1 MEALFF
7 YGIPATAFAIAATGG
22 YIFGKARRG
31 LLLGLLAVL
40 WAGFTGV
47 MFFEMEQAR
56 GMNGLGYALLLIGVC
71 APLGAGLGLGGLF
84 GWFQEK
90 KVDHA

>member
-1 MEALFF
+1 M
-7 YGIPATAFAIAATGG
+7 AAVA
-22 YIFGKARRG
+22 YSLGKVRRS

-47 MFFEMEQAR
+47 MFFEIEQAR
-56 GMNGLGYALLLIGVC
+56 GMDGLGKALLLIGVN

-90 KVDHA
+90 KVHHA